1 MLKEEVVAACAA
13 GRFHIYPVD
22 DVDQAIELLTG
33 TPIGEPNAE
42 GLIPEGSI
50 NFLVA
55 TQLSQMTALGLE
67 FGGGNRIARHRHK
80 RK

>member
-1 MLKEEVVAACAA
+1 MIWWILSKFVESPA
-13 GRFHIYPVD
+13 P
-22 DVDQAIELLTG
+22 TG